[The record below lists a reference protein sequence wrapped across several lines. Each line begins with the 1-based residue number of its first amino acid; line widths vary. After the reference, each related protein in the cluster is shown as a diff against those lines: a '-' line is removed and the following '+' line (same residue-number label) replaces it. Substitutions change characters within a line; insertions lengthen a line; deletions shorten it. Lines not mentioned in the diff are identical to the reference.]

1 MNNTVATAVLGFTAV
16 GLGLFAWAFAFG
28 QFGVAT
34 HRYNE
39 DAGASIM
46 QTSSVLVI
54 EHVAFDSNSIILTL
68 YNTGTV
74 PLQITSITA
83 SNPNDGYV
91 YDFRIDWG
99 QLDVQEYDKFVFVG
113 QWTPGMVI
121 RVHALPAPLFDPTD
135 PSLNAQWG
143 ITVEWKE

>member
-1 MNNTVATAVLGFTAV
+1 MDNTVTTAVLGFTAV

-28 QFGVAT
+28 Q
-34 HRYNE
+34 YNVSTYKYNQ
-39 DAGASIM
+39 DAGAAIM

-54 EHVAFDSNSIILTL
+54 EHVAFDSNTIILTL

-83 SNPNDGYV
+83 SDSNSGIA
-91 YDFRIDWG
+91 YDFRSDLG
-99 QLDVQEYDKFVFVG
+99 KLDVQEYGKFFFAG
-113 QWTPGMVI
+113 QRTPGMVI
-121 RVHALPAPLFDPTD
+121 RVHALPTPLFDPTD

-143 ITVEWKE
+143 ITVDWKE